1 MTFEEVNKY
10 IMISIKEALHK
21 VTETTHKLESIEV
34 DLIEALGS
42 VLSKNI
48 ISPIEMPPFSQSAM
62 DGYAIC
68 GESVTYEVI
77 GEIQAGATD
86 TGRPLSKGEAVRI
99 FTGAMIPEGT
109 TAIAKQEIVTKEG
122 SSITLLEKV
131 REGMS
136 IRIKGE
142 EIALN
147 DIALTAGTYLNPAA
161 IGFLSGLG
169 IQKVS
174 VIRKPKIAI
183 IVTGNELTKPG
194 EKLLPGRIYE
204 SNSAT
209 LTSVLKHAGFDSS
222 VVTVKDDYNSTK
234 DTIGSAIEQND
245 LVIITGGISVGDY
258 DFVGKALAELQVDE
272 VFYKVKQKPGKP
284 LFYGKKGNKSVFGL
298 PGNPAAVLTCFYIYV
313 LPAIKTLIGKSSSML
328 EERKVALLHDFTKK
342 GDRAHLL
349 KAYINSEGV
358 KVHTGQSSAMLSS
371 FVGANSL
378 IYLSEEDREI
388 KAGDKVSVYMLPV

>member
-1 MTFEEVNKY
+1 
-10 IMISIKEALHK
+10 MISIKEALDK
-21 VTETTHKLESIEV
+21 VTKTAVKLNAIEL
-34 DLIEALGS
+34 DLADALGS
-42 VLSKNI
+42 VLSENI
-48 ISPIEMPPFSQSAM
+48 VSPIEMPPFSQSAM
-62 DGYAIC
+62 DGYALGPDAAIYNVV
-68 GESVTYEVI
+68 S
-77 GEIQAGATD
+77 EIQAGATD
-86 TGRPLSKGEAVRI
+86 TGKPLLKGEAARI

-109 TAIAKQEIVTKEG
+109 ISIAKQEIVSREG
-122 SSITLLEKV
+122 DTITLLEKV

-136 IRIKGE
+136 IRRKGE
-142 EIALN
+142 EIAIN
-147 DIALTAGTYLNPAA
+147 DIAITKGTYLNPAA
-161 IGFLSGLG
+161 IGFLNGLG
-169 IQKVS
+169 IQKVN
-174 VIRKPKIAI
+174 VYRKPKIAV

-209 LTSVLKHAGFDSS
+209 LTSALKYAGFESS

-234 DTIGSAIEQND
+234 ETIGNAIDNND

-258 DFVGKALAELQVDE
+258 DYVGKALSELNVEE

-284 LFYGKKGNKSVFGL
+284 LFYGKKGDKCVFGL
-298 PGNPAAVLTCFYIYV
+298 PGNPAAVLTCYYMYV
-313 LPAIKTLIGKSSSML
+313 LPAIKSLIGMSNPIL
-328 EERKVALLHDFTKK
+328 EEREVTLLHDFTKK

-349 KAYINSEGV
+349 KAFINSNGV

-388 KAGDKVSVYMLPV
+388 KQGDKVLTYILPL